1 MLNGTTAIL
10 MVEDDPNDVFMLRR
24 ALEKERLSFPIQV
37 VQDGV
42 EAIHYLEGRSPFSD
56 RSQHPL
62 PCLILLDLKLPR
74 MNGLELLSWL
84 RAHDDFKAVPVFMLT
99 SSSEPQDRREAE
111 RFGVDAY
118 RVKPV
123 SFGELV
129 QIAREIRRKSDE
141 HCGEA
146 GPRPAAS

>member
-1 MLNGTTAIL
+1 MPSSTTAIL

-24 ALEKERLSFPIQV
+24 ALDKEGLPFPVHV
-37 VQDGV
+37 VQDGE
-42 EAIHYLEGRSPFSD
+42 EAIHYLEGHSPFSD
-56 RSQHPL
+56 RSQHPF

-84 RAHDDFKAVPVFMLT
+84 RARDDFKELPVFMLT

-118 RVKPV
+118 RVKPL
-123 SFGELV
+123 SFGELIQV
-129 QIAREIRRKSDE
+129 AREIRRKSDE

-146 GPRPAAS
+146 AAS